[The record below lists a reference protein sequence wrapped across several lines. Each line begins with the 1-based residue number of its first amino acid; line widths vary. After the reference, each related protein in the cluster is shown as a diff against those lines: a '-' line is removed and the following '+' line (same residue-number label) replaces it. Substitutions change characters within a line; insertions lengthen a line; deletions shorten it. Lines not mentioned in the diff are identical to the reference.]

1 MAADPEP
8 SRSRERQRVDK
19 DHLPRLAPEF
29 YRGRACVHWTL
40 TIENRAVGW
49 LTPEFFQAWQFALL
63 HACARTELVSP
74 AFVLMP
80 DHIHLLWLGLNDHG
94 SDQRLAIGFLRKNLV
109 EHLAPAVWQRQ
120 PFDHVLRDKERDHD
134 AFSGTAHYIFEN
146 PVRAGLVG
154 RWQDYPHLGCCV
166 PGYPEFDVR
175 TGDYW
180 ERFWRCYDYL
190 ISKSET

>member
-63 HACARTELVSP
+63 HACARTEL
-74 AFVLMP
+74 
-80 DHIHLLWLGLNDHG
+80 
-94 SDQRLAIGFLRKNLV
+94 R
-109 EHLAPAVWQRQ
+109 
-120 PFDHVLRDKERDHD
+120 
-134 AFSGTAHYIFEN
+134 
-146 PVRAGLVG
+146 
-154 RWQDYPHLGCCV
+154 
-166 PGYPEFDVR
+166 
-175 TGDYW
+175 
-180 ERFWRCYDYL
+180 
-190 ISKSET
+190 SE